1 MCSGG
6 GIGSE
11 ELVVLK
17 KVHSWGVKPRSEG
30 FRRKQALLLVEVE
43 FVEVV
48 EFRKEVEVEKV
59 EKEVVRV
66 EEL

>member
-11 ELVVLK
+11 ELVVLE
-17 KVHSWGVKPRSEG
+17 KVHSWGVKPRSER